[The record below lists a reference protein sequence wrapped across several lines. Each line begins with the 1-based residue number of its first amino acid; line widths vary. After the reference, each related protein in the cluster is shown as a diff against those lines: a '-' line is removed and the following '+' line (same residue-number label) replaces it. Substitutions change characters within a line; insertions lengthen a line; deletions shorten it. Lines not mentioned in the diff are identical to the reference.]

1 MNILPSLL
9 VFLWLVLAGFATI
22 GVLVVGF
29 AILCVRDSKKMR
41 RGQK

>member
-1 MNILPSLL
+1 MSILPSLL

-22 GVLVVGF
+22 GLAVVLF
-29 AILCVRDSKKMR
+29 AIVCVRDSKKMQ

>member
-1 MNILPSLL
+1 MNILPSLV

-22 GVLVVGF
+22 GVLVVAF
-29 AILCVRDSKKMR
+29 AVVCVRDSKRMK